1 MPELELV
8 QGPSW
13 YALPILMASIGAF
26 VILCY
31 GMATRY
37 QGLRDC
43 TPFKLWLVLMMVS
56 ALLFLFVDVAAYSHV
71 VHSTR

>member
-1 MPELELV
+1 MTT
-8 QGPSW
+8 
-13 YALPILMASIGAF
+13 ALPLVMAFLSAF
-26 VILCY
+26 AVLCY

-37 QGLRDC
+37 QTLRDR

-56 ALLFLFVDVAAYSHV
+56 AMLFLIVDVAAYSHV